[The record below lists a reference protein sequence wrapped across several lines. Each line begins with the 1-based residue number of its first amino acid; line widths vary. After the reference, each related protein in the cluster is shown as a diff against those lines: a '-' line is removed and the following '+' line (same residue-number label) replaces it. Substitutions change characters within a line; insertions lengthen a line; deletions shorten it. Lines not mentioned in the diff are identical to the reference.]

1 MRLLIDVIE
10 NHRLFCLLA
19 CYCYR
24 CLWWKRNWSWLKL
37 FQKHLLIYIFIQTLD
52 AVVHF
57 FSSFAWLLPHQI
69 RFHRSI
75 KYSFDY
81 TNNMHVYYWGAVGE
95 TGFVFFPHSL
105 DRSFISNV
113 CVLVFMRALFQI
125 YLSCAFNEFPL
136 WLGAC
141 VRAYVYFAR
150 EHKRLLICIKFLSNV
165 GSHYS
170 QCELWIIF
178 ILVNMAAGC
187 YVLYQT
193 HTNTSHVYFEH
204 NIWSFHRVFSCLC
217 YYQFSIFSFCRQS
230 SIILKFDRY
239 MCTTNQPLN
248 QHTVNSI
255 SQLDRLFHPSYCNL
269 VFYIYMLI
277 VYSCVCV

>member
-1 MRLLIDVIE
+1 M
-10 NHRLFCLLA
+10 
-19 CYCYR
+19 
-24 CLWWKRNWSWLKL
+24 
-37 FQKHLLIYIFIQTLD
+37 
-52 AVVHF
+52 
-57 FSSFAWLLPHQI
+57 
-69 RFHRSI
+69 
-75 KYSFDY
+75 
-81 TNNMHVYYWGAVGE
+81 GE

-193 HTNTSHVYFEH
+193 HTNTSMFTLNTIFDHFIEYFH
-204 NIWSFHRVFSCLC
+204 ACVTISFQYSVLFLPVFVVNL
-217 YYQFSIFSFCRQS
+217 QS
-230 SIILKFDRY
+230 YS
-239 MCTTNQPLN
+239 
-248 QHTVNSI
+248 NSI
-255 SQLDRLFHPSYCNL
+255 GICAQPTNHSTNILSIQFLN
-269 VFYIYMLI
+269 
-277 VYSCVCV
+277 